1 MSDDAILVGD
11 VGGTNV
17 RLALARV
24 EGGRISLS
32 TIWKREGATFK
43 SFEDALDVYLDETGA
58 QPTGA
63 ALGLAGVVASD
74 RVELINR
81 GWTVD
86 LAHVRKRLGGVR
98 LVAVNDFIA
107 MARAAPELDDEELEP
122 IRSSGA
128 DPNGSAVVGG
138 PGTGFGIAI
147 LRRTGSGWVVI
158 GGEGGH
164 QAFAPQT
171 PLEWE
176 LAEAMRRR
184 GAYVSNELVA
194 AGAGFEL
201 TRDCLAEVMG
211 LAPRAWSQA
220 DVIAEAL
227 KGDAFAAAFCRLRVA
242 TVMSALGNIA
252 LACNASGGVYVAG
265 GVATRLAP
273 WLDEPEALARFD
285 KRGPHTA
292 LMEGMTIKLIESE
305 AAPLL
310 GVAHLW
316 LDERAR
322 GWI

>member
-17 RLALARV
+17 RLALARAG
-24 EGGRISLS
+24 GGRVSLS
-32 TIWKREGATFK
+32 TIWKREGAAFST
-43 SFEDALDVYLDETGA
+43 FEDALDVFLNETGA
-58 QPTGA
+58 RPAGA
-63 ALGLAGVVASD
+63 ALGLAGVVAND

-81 GWTVD
+81 GWNVD
-86 LAHVRKRLGGVR
+86 LAHVRRRLGGVR

-107 MARAAPELDDEELEP
+107 MARAAPELGDDELEP
-122 IRSSGA
+122 IRSGKA
-128 DPNGSAVVGG
+128 DPQGSAVVGG
-138 PGTGFGIAI
+138 PGTGFGLSI
-147 LRRTGSGWVVI
+147 LRRITSGWVVI

-184 GAYVSNELVA
+184 GVDVSNELVA
-194 AGAGFEL
+194 AGTGFEL

-211 LAPRAWSQA
+211 AGQHTWTQA
-220 DVIAEAL
+220 EVIAEAL
-227 KGDAFAAAFCRLRVA
+227 KGDAFAVAFCRLRVA
-242 TVMSALGNIA
+242 TVMTALGNLA
-252 LACNASGGVYVAG
+252 LTCNASGGVYVAG

-285 KRGPHTA
+285 KRGPHTP
-292 LMEGMTIKLIESE
+292 LMEGMPIRLITSE

-310 GVAHLW
+310 GVAYLW
-316 LDERAR
+316 QEESER